1 MAAHPDTAKVDFNAS
16 VWLLNDEPWAP
27 DFAASLDAN
36 GLRHKDM
43 LRLQTPGLNGL
54 GNSAS

>member
-1 MAAHPDTAKVDFNAS
+1 
-16 VWLLNDEPWAP
+16 LLNDEPWAP